1 MKISK
6 YVFEVNTHSVI
17 TTYKIVSEM
26 LRSMKDLFPAYE
38 EYLASN
44 NDIIT
49 NTKQQPEE
57 TISMID
63 TIQKN

>member
-1 MKISK
+1 MEISK

-38 EYLASN
+38 EYLAFN

-49 NTKQQPEE
+49 NTKQQPE
-57 TISMID
+57 
-63 TIQKN
+63 